1 MSSVADET
9 SRRPHDAQASR
20 RDLLAAAAA
29 LFDERGYDGA
39 TVRDIGER
47 AGVDPALIARYFG
60 GKEGLYLAAL
70 AETAPPEVDT
80 DLRTFLRT
88 TLCRPDHKRNSP
100 VMRALVSPALSDAVR
115 DQVRAVLE
123 GRHLGR
129 MADELAEQGVPD
141 ARLRAELL
149 MALMIGV
156 SLTRSNGTLESVA
169 DVDADD
175 LLDVL
180 TPVAEALTGYAT
192 RSAA

>member
-1 MSSVADET
+1 MSSAVDEA

-20 RDLLAAAAA
+20 RDLLEAATA

-70 AETAPPEVDT
+70 AESAPR
-80 DLRTFLRT
+80 DLPTEPVELLRAM
-88 TLCRPDHKRNSP
+88 LCRPAHQRNSP
-100 VMRALVSPALSDAVR
+100 VMRAMVSPALTDAMR
-115 DQVRAVLE
+115 DQVRAILAARATGPIARELE
-123 GRHLGR
+123 AR
-129 MADELAEQGVPD
+129 GVPG

-149 MALMIGV
+149 IALMLGV
-156 SLTRSNGTLESVA
+156 KLARANGTLEA
-169 DVDADD
+169 LAEAGDEE

-180 TPVAEALTGYAT
+180 GPVAEHLTGYST
-192 RSAA
+192 SRSA